1 MDAPPPVP
9 RMRYVAGMSSGRL
22 VSQLGEIGIAALAL
36 AIVLGTNAVAQSDAP
51 GPAPT
56 GQDTRVIWKYAPK
69 GSSFNAVTVSKG
81 TVFALDREGKVHAID
96 AKTGKVQWTSGDDIP
111 MGYGFGLTVSPNQ
124 TFPAL
129 FVGCDKGFYA
139 LDRNSG
145 KKLWHTAIDLGVA
158 GPACTNAAVIAGAWD
173 GKVYACALATGK
185 ILWEHEYL
193 EDAPDDPP
201 GLDGNNAR
209 LRGRPARP
217 RTATTDG
224 KMVLLSIFD
233 QCRALALD
241 VSTGK
246 RLWSYNTKGWMYG
259 TPSIGPN
266 NVFLGS
272 QDDHLYAI
280 DKEMGKL
287 MWKVKT
293 GARVE
298 GGATSTERFAYFGS
312 CDSHLYAVDQTVGRV
327 VWKYAT
333 EKDPMSGGPIYS
345 RPVVIEDTVYLASF
359 HGKVYAVNRK
369 SGELL
374 WKFQPL
380 AKSEINSDLVLEGD
394 RMFLTTRKDGKLGE
408 GESAVV
414 AIRWK

>member
-1 MDAPPPVP
+1 
-9 RMRYVAGMSSGRL
+9 MSSAGLARDL
-22 VSQLGEIGIAALAL
+22 REVGVAALAL
-36 AIVLGTNAVAQSDAP
+36 TIVFGTCAVAQTDALA
-51 GPAPT
+51 PALA
-56 GQDTRVIWKYAPK
+56 GQDARVIWNYAPE
-69 GSSFNAVTVSKG
+69 GSSFNGVAVSLG

-96 AKTGKVQWTSGDDIP
+96 AKSGKVQWTSGDDIP
-111 MGYGFGLTVSPNQ
+111 MGYGFGLTVSPNSAL
-124 TFPAL
+124 PAL
-129 FVGCDKGFYA
+129 FVGCDIGFYA
-139 LDRNSG
+139 LDRSTG
-145 KKLWHTAIDLGVA
+145 KKLWHTAINLGVA
-158 GPACTNAAVIAGAWD
+158 GPACTNDAVIAGGYD
-173 GKVYACALATGK
+173 GKVYACALTTGK

-201 GLDGNNAR
+201 GFDGNSAR

-224 KMVLLSIFD
+224 KMVVLSIFD

-266 NVFLGS
+266 NVFVGS
-272 QDDHLYAI
+272 QDDHFYAI

-287 MWKVKT
+287 MWQVKT

-333 EKDPMSGGPIYS
+333 EREGRSGGPIYS
-345 RPVVIEDTVYLASF
+345 RPMVIEDTVYIAAL
-359 HGKVYAVNRK
+359 HGKVYAVNRT
-369 SGELL
+369 SGELR

-380 AKSEINSDLVLEGD
+380 ANSEINSDLVLEGD
-394 RMFLTTRKDGKLGE
+394 CMFLTTRKNDKVGQ
-408 GESAVV
+408 SAVV
-414 AIRWK
+414 AIRTK